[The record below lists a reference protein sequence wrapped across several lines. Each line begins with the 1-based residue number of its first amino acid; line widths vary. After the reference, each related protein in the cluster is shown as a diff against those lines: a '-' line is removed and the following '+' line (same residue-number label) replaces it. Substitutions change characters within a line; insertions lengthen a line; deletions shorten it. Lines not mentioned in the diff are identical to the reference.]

1 MNRAD
6 RMDILILST
15 PADSYSATEHLKRLI
30 LSKAAVEAETIRQ
43 PLAADEQE
51 SAIFTASLPGQC
63 LAEFLGTFIVILIG
77 DGAVAAAVL
86 TSAID
91 GWGVAVMWG
100 LAVAFGIY
108 VAGPVSG
115 AHFNPA
121 VTIAMAVFRGFP
133 VRRIIPYI
141 GSQIAGA
148 FAGAACVYLMWSGYV
163 PRALEK
169 LGVEIGSP
177 GSQKLMMIFSCF
189 YPNPGGIGVDTSAMA
204 TVSAASAFFIEALLT
219 MFLLMMIF
227 ALTEPDNPGL
237 PQAGLGPIFIGLT
250 VTAIVGV
257 GGPLTMDAVN
267 PVRDFGPRLFSYML
281 GFGRIAFPGP
291 RGNEW
296 WLYIIAPILGA
307 LIGAAVYIYLVRRF
321 LPPRARA

>member
-1 MNRAD
+1 M
-6 RMDILILST
+6 T
-15 PADSYSATEHLKRLI
+15 
-30 LSKAAVEAETIRQ
+30 KAALDTETLETAAEN
-43 PLAADEQE
+43 EKG
-51 SAIFTASLPGQC
+51 SAVFTASLPGQC
-63 LAEFLGTFIVILIG
+63 LAEFLGTFIVILVG
-77 DGAVAAAVL
+77 DGAVAAAVM
-86 TSAID
+86 TNAID

-100 LAVAFGIY
+100 LAVTFGIY

-133 VRRIIPYI
+133 RGRIIPYI
-141 GSQIAGA
+141 ASQIAGA
-148 FAGAACVYLMWSGYV
+148 FVGAACVYLMWSGYW
-163 PRALEK
+163 PRAIEK
-169 LGVEIGSP
+169 LGVAVGAE

-189 YPNPGGIGVDTSAMA
+189 YPNPGGIGVDASAMA
-204 TVSAASAFFIEALLT
+204 TVSTPAAFFIEAVLT
-219 MFLLMMIF
+219 MFLLIMIF

-267 PVRDFGPRLFSYML
+267 PVRDFGPRLFAYVI
-281 GFGRIAFPGP
+281 GFGPIAFPGP

-296 WLYIIAPILGA
+296 WLYILAPIIGA
-307 LIGAAVYIYLVRRF
+307 LVGAAVYRYLVRRF
-321 LPPRARA
+321 LPRAASA

>member
-1 MNRAD
+1 M
-6 RMDILILST
+6 
-15 PADSYSATEHLKRLI
+15 
-30 LSKAAVEAETIRQ
+30 SKAAIEVEPLSETGV
-43 PLAADEQE
+43 AKDER
-51 SAIFTASLPGQC
+51 SAVFTATLTGAC
-63 LAEFLGTFIVILIG
+63 LAEFVGTFIVILVG
-77 DGAVAAAVL
+77 DGAVASAVL
-86 TSAID
+86 VNGLD

-121 VTIAMAVFRGFP
+121 VTVTMAIFRGFP
-133 VRRIIPYI
+133 RGRIVPYI
-141 GSQIAGA
+141 ASQIGGA
-148 FAGAACVYLMWSGYV
+148 FAGAACVYAFWSGYF

-169 LGVEIGSP
+169 MGVAIGGP

-189 YPNPGGIGVDTSAMA
+189 YPNPGGIGVDAEAMA
-204 TVSAASAFFIEALLT
+204 TVGLGGAFFVEVLLT
-219 MFLLMMIF
+219 MFLLLMIF

-267 PVRDFGPRLFSYML
+267 PVRDFGPRLFGYVV
-281 GFGRIAFPGP
+281 GFGKIAFPGP

-296 WLYIIAPILGA
+296 WLYIVAPI
-307 LIGAAVYIYLVRRF
+307 IGAVIGGLVYRTLVRRF
-321 LPPRARA
+321 LPPAKSS

>member
-1 MNRAD
+1 MSRAA
-6 RMDILILST
+6 IEL
-15 PADSYSATEHLKRLI
+15 
-30 LSKAAVEAETIRQ
+30 ETIGEVEV
-43 PLAADEQE
+43 ASEKG
-51 SAIFTASLPGQC
+51 SGVFTASLAGVC
-63 LAEFLGTFIVILIG
+63 LAEFVGTFIVILIG

-86 TSAID
+86 VNSLD

-121 VTIAMAVFRGFP
+121 VTITMAVFRGFP
-133 VRRIIPYI
+133 RSRIIPYI
-141 GSQIAGA
+141 VSQIAGA
-148 FAGAACVYLMWSGYV
+148 FTGAACVYALWSGYF
-163 PRALEK
+163 PRAIEK
-169 LGVEIGSP
+169 MGIEIGAP

-189 YPNPGGIGVDTSAMA
+189 YPNPGGIGADASAMA
-204 TVSAASAFFIEALLT
+204 TVGPGAAFFVEVVLT
-219 MFLLMMIF
+219 MFLLLMIF

-267 PVRDFGPRLFSYML
+267 PVRDFGPRLFAYVA

-296 WLYIIAPILGA
+296 WLYILAPIIGG
-307 LIGAAVYIYLVRRF
+307 LIGAAVYRFLVRRF
-321 LPPRARA
+321 LPPATF

>member
-1 MNRAD
+1 M
-6 RMDILILST
+6 
-15 PADSYSATEHLKRLI
+15 
-30 LSKAAVEAETIRQ
+30 SKAAIEVEPVTDKAT
-43 PLAADEQE
+43 EQIN
-51 SAIFTASLPGQC
+51 SVFTATLAGAC
-63 LAEFLGTFIVILIG
+63 LAEFVGTFIVILVG

-86 TSAID
+86 VSSLD

-121 VTIAMAVFRGFP
+121 VTITMAIFRGFP
-133 VRRIIPYI
+133 RGRILPYI
-141 GSQIAGA
+141 ASQIAGA
-148 FAGAACVYLMWSGYV
+148 FTGAACVYALWSGYF
-163 PRALEK
+163 PRAIEK
-169 LGVEIGSP
+169 MGIEIGAP

-189 YPNPGGIGVDTSAMA
+189 YPNPGGIGVDASAMA
-204 TVSAASAFFIEALLT
+204 TVGPGTAFFVEVVLT
-219 MFLLMMIF
+219 MFLLLMIF
-227 ALTEPDNPGL
+227 ALTEPDNPGM

-267 PVRDFGPRLFSYML
+267 PVRDFGPRLFAYVI
-281 GFGRIAFPGP
+281 GFGKIAFPGP

-296 WLYIIAPILGA
+296 WLYIVAPIIGGI
-307 LIGAAVYIYLVRRF
+307 IGAAAYRFLVKRF
-321 LPPRARA
+321 LPPAAV